1 MDASD
6 SKVNREQSV
15 LWNGPGGRAWVEAQ
29 AVLDDMFRPFETL
42 LVEAVASADSTAHV
56 LDVGC
61 GTGSTT
67 LAMARQLGARGRC
80 TGLDI
85 SEPMTALARQR
96 AEHESLHETGL
107 HETRFVCADAQVHAF
122 ESASFDM
129 IVSRFGVMFFEDPVA
144 AFANLRR
151 AAKPGA
157 KLACIVWRS
166 PADNPF
172 MTAAE
177 RAAAPL
183 LPHLPPRQP
192 GVPGQFAFAD
202 RARVTQILAD
212 SGWVDIEIQPLDVR
226 CTLSEAD
233 LMRYISRLGPVGQL
247 LQQLDEP
254 GRAKVLD
261 VMRPAFA
268 PYVRAGQASYTA
280 ACWMVAARQP

>member
-6 SKVNREQSV
+6 SAVNREQSV

-29 AVLDDMFRPFETL
+29 AVLDDLFRPFETL
-42 LVEAVASADSTAHV
+42 LVEAVASAGPMAQV
-56 LDVGC
+56 LDIGC

-67 LAMARQLGARGRC
+67 LAMARRLGAQASC

-85 SEPMTALARQR
+85 SEPMITLARQR
-96 AEHESLHETGL
+96 AEREELHAA
-107 HETRFVCADAQVHAF
+107 RFVCADAQVHAF
-122 ESASFDM
+122 EPAGFDM
-129 IVSRFGVMFFEDPVA
+129 IVSRFGVMFFEDPGA

-166 PADNPF
+166 PTDNPF

-183 LPHLPPRQP
+183 LPHLPVRQP
-192 GVPGQFAFAD
+192 GAPGQFAFAD
-202 RARVTQILAD
+202 RGRVAQILAD
-212 SGWVDIEIQPLDVR
+212 SGWADIDIQPLDVR

-233 LMRYISRLGPVGQL
+233 LMRYISRLGPVGQM

-254 GRAKVLD
+254 DRAKVLD

-268 PYVRAGQASYTA
+268 PYVREEQVSYTA
-280 ACWMVAARQP
+280 ACWMVTARQP

>member
-1 MDASD
+1 MDESD
-6 SKVNREQSV
+6 SEVNREQSV

-29 AVLDDMFRPFETL
+29 AVLDAMFRPFENL
-42 LVEAVASADSTAHV
+42 LVEAVASAGPMAQV
-56 LDVGC
+56 LDIGC

-67 LAMARQLGARGRC
+67 LAMARRLGAQAGC

-96 AEHESLHETGL
+96 AKREGL
-107 HETRFVCADAQVHAF
+107 HAACFVCADAQVHAF
-122 ESASFDM
+122 EPAGFDM

-166 PADNPF
+166 PPDNPF

-192 GVPGQFAFAD
+192 GAPGQFAFAD

-212 SGWVDIEIQPLDVR
+212 SGWADIDIQPLDVR

-254 GRAKVLD
+254 DRAKVLD

-268 PYVRAGQASYTA
+268 PSMCTLARRATWRLAG
-280 ACWMVAARQP
+280 W